1 MNNLKFPYLW
11 LSIGVFLVLS
21 VVFVSLMPHPPHAG
35 HFRNSDKVGHFV
47 AYMAMTFW
55 FVQIYA
61 NNLIRLR
68 IALAFVILGV
78 VMECLQRLSGF
89 RTFEYADMAAN
100 AAGVLCALIL
110 AHTPLSRVLGAVERA
125 MLRLINEP
133 AGA

>member
-21 VVFVSLMPHPPHAG
+21 VVFVSLTPPPPHTG

-78 VMECLQRLSGF
+78 AIECLQRLSGF

-100 AAGVLCALIL
+100 ATGVLCALIL
-110 AHTPLSRVLGAVERA
+110 AQTPLSKALSAVERS
-125 MLRLINEP
+125 LIRFIKEP
-133 AGA
+133 TQA